1 MSFLP
6 TARGQGRFQQ
16 SGEWQ
21 SFRTGPDV
29 SNSTLR
35 GAVHA
40 EGRGRGQCLV
50 VGEAAVVLGEERL
63 ALLLLGA
70 AMVVAARGR
79 NSRDAGGD
87 GSRRGER

>member
-1 MSFLP
+1 M
-6 TARGQGRFQQ
+6 
-16 SGEWQ
+16 
-21 SFRTGPDV
+21 
-29 SNSTLR
+29 
-35 GAVHA
+35 
-40 EGRGRGQCLV
+40 
-50 VGEAAVVLGEERL
+50 GEAAVVLGEERL